1 MTATA
6 PHTEFRATNADWRP
20 TRRAD
25 SFRLRRNAGISRAE
39 WQALLQADV
48 GAALLSVAAMAG
60 RRGESAIWISH
71 LNHRAIVP
79 PVTSRRCSTPNKET
93 CFE

>member
-6 PHTEFRATNADWRP
+6 PHTEFRATNADSRP
-20 TRRAD
+20 RRTAD
-25 SFRLRRNAGISRAE
+25 SFRLRCNASISRAE

-60 RRGESAIWISH
+60 RRGEKRYMDLSLEPPS
-71 LNHRAIVP
+71 NRAAGDQPAMFCTQQGDVL
-79 PVTSRRCSTPNKET
+79 
-93 CFE
+93 